1 MVVEFQSQ
9 LKEWSFDRDFRF
21 LTFFLSGHLPI
32 FFIFYLEFYCPF
44 ISLLCLDFFTHLF
57 PFFPLFCSSFF
68 QSFFQIFYLSLQS
81 NPKFGMVF
89 HFLVFLK
96 KIKLKN
102 YFMRQNLSIQKNK
115 NHGFSCAM
123 KLNNCNPLLHF
134 LAWGQ
139 SCFDEKTNSISF
151 LLLQYRKER
160 FWQSSENT
168 SSRVS
173 FQSLHTFFHKKS

>member
-9 LKEWSFDRDFRF
+9 LKEWSFDRDFTF
-21 LTFFLSGHLPI
+21 LTFFCQVTYL
-32 FFIFYLEFYCPF
+32 FFSYSIWSF
-44 ISLLCLDFFTHLF
+44 IALLF
-57 PFFPLFCSSFF
+57 PFYVWTFLPIYSPFFPCFVPVFFSLSSKF
-68 QSFFQIFYLSLQS
+68 FYLSLQS

-173 FQSLHTFFHKKS
+173 FQSLCTYFFS